1 MAQHDTTYTQEGGS
15 TSGGDVKM
23 QGLTFSQRFKR
34 RMIQNRLALV
44 AFVVLMLVLG
54 TCLLAPFL
62 TEYTPSEQNL
72 IRRLDPPSSD
82 HLFGTDQ
89 LGRDILTRMAYG
101 GRVSLM
107 IGLFGASG
115 GMIIGVTLGTLAGY
129 IGGTF
134 DHLIMRIVDI
144 MMSFPGILLAILIV
158 SVLGPGLNNLII
170 ALIVW
175 MTPTFARISR
185 GNVLSVK
192 EMEYVDAARSLGA
205 SGTTI
210 IVRHVLLNILS
221 PIIVYMTLSVATS
234 ILTAAGMGFLGL
246 GVQPPIP
253 EWGAMAS
260 VGRQYLRDAPHVILF
275 PGMAIFITVLSINIV
290 GDVLRD
296 VLDPRLKT

>member
-1 MAQHDTTYTQEGGS
+1 VAEHDRHGHDTGSVGG
-15 TSGGDVKM
+15 GGDPKL
-23 QGLTFSQRFKR
+23 QGLTFGQRFKR
-34 RMIQNRLALV
+34 RMIKNRLAMV
-44 AFVVLMLVLG
+44 AFAVIVLVVG
-54 TCLLAPFL
+54 ISILAPLL
-62 TEYTPSEQNL
+62 TEYTPEEQNL
-72 IRRLDPPSSD
+72 LRRLDPPSGD
-82 HLFGTDQ
+82 HLLGTDQ
-89 LGRDILTRMAYG
+89 LGRDILTRIAYG

-107 IGLFGASG
+107 IGVLGASG
-115 GMIIGVTLGTLAGY
+115 GMVIGVTLGILAGY
-129 IGGTF
+129 VGGTF
-134 DHLIMRIVDI
+134 DHLVMRVVDV

-175 MTPTFARISR
+175 MVPTFARISR

-192 EMEYVDAARSLGA
+192 EMDYVEAARSLGA
-205 SGTTI
+205 SSPSI

-253 EWGAMAS
+253 EWGAMTS
-260 VGRQYLRDAPHVILF
+260 VGRQYLRDAPHVIIF
-275 PGMAIFITVLSINIV
+275 PGMTIFATVLSINIV

-296 VLDPRLKT
+296 VLDPRMKT